1 MDFFFVVVPFS
12 TLKCLSIIYWLT
24 WFSAEVSVHSYCS
37 SKGDI
42 FFLLAGINI
51 FFSSLVF
58 SNLNLTDLVEVFF
71 ALGSLNFLNF
81 WVDIFYQ
88 IWKVLMHHFFEYC
101 FWPSFLFP
109 ASLCRLMFEI
119 ISPIFFYVQVP
130 S

>member
-1 MDFFFVVVPFS
+1 M
-12 TLKCLSIIYWLT
+12 
-24 WFSAEVSVHSYCS
+24 
-37 SKGDI
+37 
-42 FFLLAGINI
+42 
-51 FFSSLVF
+51 VF

-119 ISPIFFYVQVP
+119 ISPIFFCVQVP